1 MAGPMRP
8 PPGMMGG
15 PPARSMMAPVSTA
28 PMNMA
33 RQAIQSGAA
42 INAPPKPLFPAAGH
56 VSVVR
61 LLNCYSIVLLR
72 RNKRASRFRHNVTF
86 EFILLCSLLLLPGPY
101 CEYMYLLFYHGV
113 FVVDSRAFAVKL
125 RASSLGGTALRRDR
139 AN

>member
-1 MAGPMRP
+1 MPMAGPMRP

-56 VSVVR
+56 VSAVVI
-61 LLNCYSIVLLR
+61 YSTT
-72 RNKRASRFRHNVTF
+72 NK
-86 EFILLCSLLLLPGPY
+86 LPY
-101 CEYMYLLFYHGV
+101 
-113 FVVDSRAFAVKL
+113 
-125 RASSLGGTALRRDR
+125 SSVHVIGYSFLPPRDV
-139 AN
+139 